1 MNKNGI
7 AEIVFILDESGSMGP
22 VRSDT
27 IGGFNSTIA
36 EHQGTGENIITSVIL
51 FSDEHRKLFD
61 RVPIDEIPVM
71 TELHYQPRGWTAL
84 CDAVGDTI
92 SDIMS
97 RQNAMPEET
106 RPEKTMVFITTDGL
120 ENRSKTFTAEA
131 VRKLISNAKENS
143 GWKFVFYGADFDVVE
158 TARQYGIDEA
168 DAVRFRKDAAG
179 MRERQPGKN

>member
-1 MNKNGI
+1 
-7 AEIVFILDESGSMGP
+7 
-22 VRSDT
+22 
-27 IGGFNSTIA
+27 
-36 EHQGTGENIITSVIL
+36 
-51 FSDEHRKLFD
+51 
-61 RVPIDEIPVM
+61 
-71 TELHYQPRGWTAL
+71 
-84 CDAVGDTI
+84 
-92 SDIMS
+92 
-97 RQNAMPEET
+97 MPEET

-179 MRERQPGKN
+179 MRELRVARSKKLKDFLN